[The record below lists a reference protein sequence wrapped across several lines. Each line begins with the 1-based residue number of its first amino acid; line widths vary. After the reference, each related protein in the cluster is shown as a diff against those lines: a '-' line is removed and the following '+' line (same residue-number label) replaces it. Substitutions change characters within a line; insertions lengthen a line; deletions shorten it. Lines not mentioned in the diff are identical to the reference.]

1 MANLNA
7 LNLKT
12 AVAKLIAKAAADE
25 MRMPSAD
32 TYLSIIKNTPL
43 MVPDYLGL
51 RTSPNRTLEFALKSR
66 VKRTVGSAISANHSG
81 TRGDSLVIQ
90 PSWFTAKVDFVDSL
104 KQYNNNEFSRIEGL
118 AGDYENAY
126 LDILEDLEDKAQSF
140 LFDERT
146 GVNGSLGGGGS
157 FSTSDD
163 VYNFPSTSVD
173 VLLQKT
179 KTVLEEMGYK
189 GRITLYCDSTA
200 YDLFEFQIFQG
211 SGNATNLTFQKD
223 NITFVR
229 SIGLGSKF
237 SGLAGTYG
245 TGVWVAVPEG
255 SVGAMPYLD
264 TANREGV
271 ETSVASY
278 GTAISPYDGTSMG
291 IHTYEERAD
300 NNGVNGELQ
309 DVNVEYQLSSQ
320 MSFFA
325 SPISVTDETPI
336 FAFSLQA

>member
-7 LNLKT
+7 TNLKT

-179 KTVLEEMGYK
+179 KTVLEEMGYNVILLLMIYLNFK
-189 GRITLYCDSTA
+189 SSKVLEM
-200 YDLFEFQIFQG
+200 L
-211 SGNATNLTFQKD
+211 LT
-223 NITFVR
+223 
-229 SIGLGSKF
+229 
-237 SGLAGTYG
+237 
-245 TGVWVAVPEG
+245 
-255 SVGAMPYLD
+255 
-264 TANREGV
+264 
-271 ETSVASY
+271 
-278 GTAISPYDGTSMG
+278 
-291 IHTYEERAD
+291 
-300 NNGVNGELQ
+300 
-309 DVNVEYQLSSQ
+309 
-320 MSFFA
+320 
-325 SPISVTDETPI
+325 
-336 FAFSLQA
+336 